1 MKAEIRHSDRMRIR
15 VAKSNTQPRP
25 AIDKISGLGSE
36 LLPIAFYDVSIHS
49 NPNPRVSDAEKVG
62 KFTKMK
68 KAAAAALQFIINEK
82 HYFFFD
88 EGFSPP
94 GVKTYGRCWTT

>member
-1 MKAEIRHSDRMRIR
+1 MQKRS
-15 VAKSNTQPRP
+15 VNSQ
-25 AIDKISGLGSE
+25 
-36 LLPIAFYDVSIHS
+36 
-49 NPNPRVSDAEKVG
+49 
-62 KFTKMK
+62 KMK